1 MITFLFGIDS
11 KAGNMERAETLVA
24 AMEAEGLEATLGL
37 YNMMMDGYAH
47 SHNEAQ
53 CLAVFQK
60 LKVRIESFKCPFLW
74 LMLCLSV

>member
-1 MITFLFGIDS
+1 
-11 KAGNMERAETLVA
+11 MERAETLVV

-53 CLAVFQK
+53 CLAIFQK
-60 LKVRIESFKCPFLW
+60 LKVCIDRELLMSFLLL
-74 LMLCLSV
+74 LMLCPSV

>member
-1 MITFLFGIDS
+1 MCFICTPSVSSLYDNILVWIDS

-60 LKVRIESFKCPFLW
+60 LKVRMESF
-74 LMLCLSV
+74 